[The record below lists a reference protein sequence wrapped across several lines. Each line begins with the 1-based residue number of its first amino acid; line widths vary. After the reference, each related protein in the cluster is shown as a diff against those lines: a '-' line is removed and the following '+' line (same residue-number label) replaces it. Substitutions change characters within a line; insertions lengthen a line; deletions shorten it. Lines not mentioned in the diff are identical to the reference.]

1 MRIGVVRGHVVL
13 NLCLPELKGTRLL
26 LIEPITAA
34 SLADDPT
41 AGGGKTLVAADHLAP
56 KEGQI
61 VGFVEGREAANPF
74 SPGVAPVD
82 AYCALIVEN
91 IDYHPPRGKS

>member
-13 NLCLPELKGTRLL
+13 SLCTPEIEGTRLL
-26 LIEPITAA
+26 LIEPITGT
-34 SLADDPT
+34 SLAANPGN
-41 AGGGKTLVAADHLAP
+41 GGGKTLVAADHLAP
-56 KEGQI
+56 NEGQI

-74 SPGVAPVD
+74 SPGVAPID

-91 IDYHPPRGKS
+91 IDYHPPEGTS